1 MNILT
6 RFGIENSR
14 FTILNMFLLLLL
26 GSLLFF
32 SFAKREEPAIT
43 VRTAVI
49 TTLSPGM
56 APEKIEELIAVP
68 IERRAKTVGA
78 VDKVRSL
85 VTTGKATVFIDL
97 KDSVLSSEIED
108 VFQDVRNQLSDI
120 ASELPDDA
128 QGPFINT
135 NYGDVTIASI
145 AIIGPGFTF
154 AELKDTA
161 EELRRRLHQI
171 DSLAKI
177 DLHGVQEER
186 IWLEVD
192 ARKLASIG
200 LSLSQV
206 VQDLRAQNVILPAGK
221 LDADGTM
228 LLLEASGDLKSVEDI
243 GNVLTKVQNVDG
255 YLKLKELMSVRRGY
269 EDPKSSAVY
278 FNGHPA
284 LVVAV
289 QMQAGQDILTVS
301 KRIKSITKEYEAELP
316 FGIQMDFATYQA
328 AKVEGSISGALSNV
342 GQTFAVVIL
351 VLLLFIGF
359 RSSLIVAS
367 VVPFTVMFALI
378 GMKTLG
384 LELHQVS
391 IAAVIISLGLLVDNG
406 LVIVEDI
413 ERRIKGGMAAK
424 GAALAAG
431 KQFMVPLLVASVT
444 TVSAF
449 FPMVLVDGS
458 SGEYAISL
466 ATVILLMLSG
476 SWITAMYILPA
487 LCVWFLAPRGVSSAS
502 ETTKEVEKDN
512 KLGLFYEP
520 IVKLSLKFAPLI
532 IIAAYAITFLSL
544 NLFGKLDN
552 QQFPGSERN
561 QFMVYVD
568 MPKGS
573 SIKTTDA
580 LTLEITNWLS
590 NKDINPEV
598 TNQIAYVGTGGPR
611 FSLGLNPNI
620 DDPSQSFMLINTTT
634 YEEAVAV
641 TERARGHFHLNFPE
655 ARFKV
660 KQLGMGGSESGI
672 VEVKITGPNADK
684 LLDLARRVGNIFAE
698 VPSITQNEN
707 DWGNRVF
714 KVFLDIDQA
723 RAREYQI
730 TSEQIAQSMNVYFN
744 GREISEYREGDSSIP
759 IIARAGETFRD
770 TLDDLEN
777 MVLRDSNNNMLSLDQ
792 IGVLK
797 PILEFS
803 NIRRENQR
811 RQIIISGKSSEL
823 KADKLLAF
831 LQPRLDGL
839 DLSGGYQI
847 EIGGELEDAAKTNGQ
862 LASGLP
868 YAFMIMLIAITF
880 QFNSLR
886 RTLLTFMTIPLILVG
901 VPFGLLITGMP
912 FSFFGILGLISL
924 AGIIINNAIVLID
937 QIDIELERLPL
948 YDAIIV
954 ASKKRIRPILLTTV
968 TTVFGLLPMAISGGA
983 LWEPMAVVM
992 MGGLLVASSMTLLF
1006 VPAGYYLL
1014 FKHSK
1019 AHK

>member
-43 VRTAVI
+43 VRTAVV

-56 APEKIEELIAVP
+56 APEKVEELIAIP

-85 VTTGKATVFIDL
+85 ITTGKATVFIDL

-120 ASELPDDA
+120 ASELPDSA

-192 ARKLASIG
+192 VRKLASIG
-200 LSLSQV
+200 LSLAQV
-206 VQDLRAQNVILPAGK
+206 IDDLRAQNVILPAGQ

-243 GNVLTKVQNVDG
+243 GNVLTKVRDVDG
-255 YLKLKELMSVRRGY
+255 YLKLEELMSVRRGY

-278 FNGHPA
+278 FNGYPA

-289 QMQAGQDILTVS
+289 QMQAGQDILSVS
-301 KRIKSITKEYEAELP
+301 QRIKDITKNYEAELP

-328 AKVEGSISGALSNV
+328 DKVEESISGALSNV

-367 VVPFTVMFALI
+367 IVPFTVMFALI

-406 LVIVEDI
+406 LVIVEDV
-413 ERRIKGGMAAK
+413 ERRIKDGLDAKEAAF
-424 GAALAAG
+424 AAG

-449 FPMVLVDGS
+449 FPMVLIDGS

-476 SWITAMYILPA
+476 SWLTAMYILPA
-487 LCVWFLAPRGVSSAS
+487 LCVWFLAPKGESAVSKPTS
-502 ETTKEVEKDN
+502 ETETDN
-512 KLGLFYEP
+512 KLGVFYEP
-520 IVKLSLKFAPLI
+520 IVKLSLKFAPAVI
-532 IIAAYAITFLSL
+532 VAAYIITFLSL

-568 MPKGS
+568 MPKGA
-573 SIKTTDA
+573 SIKKTDA
-580 LTLEITNWLS
+580 LTLEITKWLS

-620 DDPSQSFMLINTTT
+620 DDPAQSFMLVNTATF
-634 YEEAVAV
+634 EEAVAV
-641 TERARGHFHLNFPE
+641 TSRARDHFHLNFPE

-660 KQLGMGGSESGI
+660 KQLSMGGSESGI
-672 VEVKITGPNADK
+672 VEVKITGPDADK

-698 VPSITQNEN
+698 VPGITQNEN

-744 GREISEYREGDSSIP
+744 GSEN
-759 IIARAGETFRD
+759 F
-770 TLDDLEN
+770 
-777 MVLRDSNNNMLSLDQ
+777 
-792 IGVLK
+792 GV
-797 PILEFS
+797 P
-803 NIRRENQR
+803 RR
-811 RQIIISGKSSEL
+811 RQ
-823 KADKLLAF
+823 
-831 LQPRLDGL
+831 
-839 DLSGGYQI
+839 
-847 EIGGELEDAAKTNGQ
+847 
-862 LASGLP
+862 
-868 YAFMIMLIAITF
+868 
-880 QFNSLR
+880 
-886 RTLLTFMTIPLILVG
+886 
-901 VPFGLLITGMP
+901 
-912 FSFFGILGLISL
+912 
-924 AGIIINNAIVLID
+924 
-937 QIDIELERLPL
+937 
-948 YDAIIV
+948 
-954 ASKKRIRPILLTTV
+954 
-968 TTVFGLLPMAISGGA
+968 
-983 LWEPMAVVM
+983 
-992 MGGLLVASSMTLLF
+992 
-1006 VPAGYYLL
+1006 
-1014 FKHSK
+1014 
-1019 AHK
+1019 